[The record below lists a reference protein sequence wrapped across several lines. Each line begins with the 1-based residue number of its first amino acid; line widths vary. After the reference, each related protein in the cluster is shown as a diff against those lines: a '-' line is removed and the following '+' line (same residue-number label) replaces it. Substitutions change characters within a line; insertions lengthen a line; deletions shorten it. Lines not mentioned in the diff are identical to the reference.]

1 MTKVT
6 YKERRA
12 KYLALTKAQKPKN
25 VFQEEIRE
33 IESRFRE
40 LS

>member
-1 MTKVT
+1 MMKVT
-6 YKERRA
+6 YKERRT
-12 KYLALTKAQKPKN
+12 KSLALTDAQKPKN

-33 IESRFRE
+33 IENRFRE